1 MQGVD
6 RELETDPNHN
16 EHANKYSALHFND
29 IIQRDLKVVGMSAFI
44 LAREYGLPI
53 HVFNF
58 DRPVSMKEVCEGK
71 KTGQLSVRTI
81 RLYTTNRGSFPN
93 TRCQSSS

>member
-1 MQGVD
+1 
-6 RELETDPNHN
+6 
-16 EHANKYSALHFND
+16 
-29 IIQRDLKVVGMSAFI
+29 MSAFI

-71 KTGQLSVRTI
+71 KTGTI
-81 RLYTTNRGSFPN
+81 ISQDDTLIYDE
-93 TRCQSSS
+93 